1 MAFPFITESVIERW
15 LRSYGSRTTQLLA
28 GVTGIED
35 LGIAFSGELYQKEI
49 DYLCEKEFARHSQDI
64 FWRRSKLGLNHDT
77 SVVEEVE
84 SYLQQKFHAEQPLK
98 ATV

>member
-1 MAFPFITESVIERW
+1 
-15 LRSYGSRTTQLLA
+15 
-28 GVTGIED
+28 
-35 LGIAFSGELYQKEI
+35 EI
-49 DYLCEKEFARHSQDI
+49 DYLCEKEFARHAQDI

-84 SYLQQKFHAEQPLK
+84 SYLQQKIHSEQPLK